1 MRIYK
6 FIIEEK
12 SLQQWNSE
20 KNEDEIGGKIRETLL
35 GFGIRHEYV
44 HSLTVK
50 LHFPSHHT
58 DNLHLC
64 ICMHIIN
71 L

>member
-1 MRIYK
+1 VK
-6 FIIEEK
+6 
-12 SLQQWNSE
+12 